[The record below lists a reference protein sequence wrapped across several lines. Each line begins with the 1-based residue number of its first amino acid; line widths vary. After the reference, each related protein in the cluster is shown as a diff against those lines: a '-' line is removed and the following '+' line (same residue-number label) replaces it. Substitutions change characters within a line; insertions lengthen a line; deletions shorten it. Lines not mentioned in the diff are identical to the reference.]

1 MKKHLKVKGFQ
12 ETVGQ
17 GTCGPASLKIV
28 FQYYGLSK
36 SEKELARLT
45 DTTQR
50 LGTSKKG
57 LIKAAI
63 QLGFQVFTKTESSF
77 QDIEKWLNKGVPI
90 IVDWFTRG
98 RKDYA
103 DSDMADGH
111 YSVVCGIDSKYIYL
125 QDPEIGRIR
134 KIEKNDFRRVW
145 FDFSG
150 EFINRKNLIV
160 RQIIAVY
167 KKK

>member
-12 ETVGQ
+12 ETRGQ

-28 FQYYGLSK
+28 LQYYGLSK
-36 SEKELARLT
+36 SEKELARLSG
-45 DTTQR
+45 TTQR
-50 LGTSKKG
+50 LGTSEKG
-57 LIKAAI
+57 LLKAAR
-63 QLGFQVFTKTESSF
+63 QLGFQVFAKTESSF
-77 QDIEKWLNKGVPI
+77 QDIEKWLNRGVPV

-98 RKDYA
+98 RKDYS

-111 YSVVCGIDSKYIYL
+111 YSVVCGIDETYIYL

-134 KIEKNDFRRVW
+134 KIEKNDFKRVW
-145 FDFSG
+145 FDFPG
-150 EFINRKNLIV
+150 EFVSNKNFIIRPL
-160 RQIIAVY
+160 IAVY